1 MSFVLQNPP
10 YPRKRRID
18 GTFMMITA
26 DKSWTT
32 GTEVFEWTS
41 TGCVQNPAQ
50 GDYQTEDGLTITISG
65 GKIQSI
71 VQTAS

>member
-18 GTFMMITA
+18 GTYMMITA
-26 DKSWTT
+26 DKLWEA

-41 TGCVQNPAQ
+41 GGCVQNPAQ
-50 GDYQTEDGLTITISG
+50 GTYNTDDGLAITISE

-71 VQTAS
+71 VQNAS